1 MGLPDSLN
9 GDVCLDARNRSVL
22 PPEARRE
29 KCMGLSITNNVNSLT
44 AQHNLSRTNSTL
56 SKSLERLSS
65 GLKVNRGA
73 DGPAALVISEQQ
85 RAQISGLQQALD
97 NTNKAVSLVQTGEG
111 SLNEINRL
119 LTKVRGLALDSA
131 NAGANDQNA
140 LAANQAE
147 IANALSTID
156 RIAGTTQFGSR
167 KLLDGSSGVSG
178 TSSTGDLEFVK
189 AEDGVASGEYAVRIT
204 KAAEKG
210 AVTAA
215 AEQQESLAQDETLT
229 INNVDVSLTAGMSQ
243 DQVIARINEFT
254 DKTGAIAEKGD
265 NGSTRLVT
273 SGYGSAS
280 RLTVSSN
287 VAADNGSSGFGTETR
302 TATGA
307 DVVGSI
313 GDSSEV
319 TGKGQMLTAA
329 DGDAKGITVQVTGV
343 DSADPLKT
351 VSGDVGAVKIE
362 DNSLTF
368 QLGSY
373 SSQKTISIGVG
384 KISTDTLGI
393 GVENRDNRFSSLAE
407 IDVTQTNGAADA
419 LGVIDRAMQ
428 DVTSLRG
435 KLGAFQSNTL
445 ESNANNLRST
455 LENTTAADSVIRDTD
470 FAAEMASF
478 TKAQVMMQTGQTVLG
493 NANQMPQM
501 VAALLR
507 G

>member
-1 MGLPDSLN
+1 
-9 GDVCLDARNRSVL
+9 
-22 PPEARRE
+22 
-29 KCMGLSITNNVNSLT
+29 MGLSITNNVNSLT

-111 SLNEINRL
+111 SLNEINGL

-131 NAGANDQNA
+131 NAGVNDQNA

-189 AEDGVASGEYAVRIT
+189 AEDGVAPGEYAVRIT

-210 AVTAA
+210 VVTAA
-215 AEQQESLAQDETLT
+215 AEQQENLTQDETLT
-229 INNVDVSLTAGMSQ
+229 INNVDVGLNAGMSQ

-254 DKTGAIAEKGD
+254 GQTGVIAEKDD
-265 NGSTRLVT
+265 NGSARLVT
-273 SGYGSAS
+273 SGYGSGFKLS
-280 RLTVSSN
+280 VSSN
-287 VAADNGSSGFGTETR
+287 VAADKGSSGFGTETR

-313 GDSSEV
+313 GDGSEV

-329 DGDAKGITVQVTGV
+329 DGDAKGITVQITGV

-362 DNSLTF
+362 DKALIF
-368 QLGSY
+368 QIGSN
-373 SSQKTISIGVG
+373 SSQTISIGFG

-419 LGVIDRAMQ
+419 LQVIDQAMQ
-428 DVTSLRG
+428 DVSQERQ

-455 LENTTAADSVIRDTD
+455 LENTTAAESVIRDTD
-470 FAAEMASF
+470 FASEMASF
-478 TKAQVMMQTGQTVLG
+478 TKAQVMMQAGQTVLG
-493 NANQMPQM
+493 NANQIPQM